1 MMQKY
6 QLSQFVWD
14 QGALWAWAFQCLNL
28 ESLQKTGTTGLPSVN
43 LVVYII
49 QKKLKQ
55 QLLALMATCI
65 SRGKKSH
72 GKINIPLGG
81 L

>member
-6 QLSQFVWD
+6 QASQFVWD

-43 LVVYII
+43 LVVHII
-49 QKKLKQ
+49 QKKRKQQ
-55 QLLALMATCI
+55 QLLALMAMCI
-65 SRGKKSH
+65 SRGKK
-72 GKINIPLGG
+72 KPWKD
-81 L
+81 

>member
-6 QLSQFVWD
+6 QASQFVWD

-28 ESLQKTGTTGLPSVN
+28 ESLQKAGTSGLPSVN
-43 LVVYII
+43 LVVHII

-55 QLLALMATCI
+55 QLLALMAHVFL
-65 SRGKKSH
+65 GEKKAVERLAYH
-72 GKINIPLGG
+72 
-81 L
+81 